1 MEIVLGVSVAPS
13 AVRMVLVEGENAD
26 GVTVEHDD
34 LDVMDGTQTAP
45 ERVVS
50 AILGTREGAREGG
63 YQLSSTGV
71 TWSNPAEANALREAL
86 AGRKVENVMLVSA
99 FLAAAALAQS
109 VGSATRYARTALL
122 FVEPDAATLAVVS
135 SDDGSITEIHRQLLS
150 HDDESA
156 VSEITELAAGA
167 QRLESNPDGLF
178 VVGSGV
184 NVAMIKSEL
193 DKATPLPVSV
203 PEEPDMALARGAALA
218 SAHAPLFSC
227 STRAQAWA
235 QDPGT
240 GELYPALASAGYAY
254 IAPAG
259 VNYDEVDYNV
269 TADNEPL
276 AYSALPES
284 GAVVGGALPDLADD
298 PELVDSRML
307 DFSTGIQ
314 PRERKP
320 MLVTGGVAA
329 LFVIGVLGLAIALA
343 VGMRAANQHHPDI
356 RANVVTHQAPRPAA
370 VVPPA
375 PAPPA
380 APPAPAGAPA
390 PPRAPAPA
398 PAPAPV
404 LRAPA
409 PVPVPVPV
417 APPPPPPALPPP
429 PLPNWG
435 IPGLPG
441 GPPLFGPPRGDW
453 GPGRGPGGWPG
464 DGPGRGPGGWPGE
477 GPGRG
482 PGGWPGDGPG
492 RGPGG
497 WPGRGP
503 GGWPGGGPGG
513 WPGGGPPG
521 GPGPGHG
528 GIPFPFP
535 LPGLHF

>member
-1 MEIVLGVSVAPS
+1 MDIVLGVSVAPS
-13 AVRMVLVEGENAD
+13 AVRMVLVEGQSAD

-34 LDVMDGTQTAP
+34 FDLGADTQTAP

-71 TWSNPAEANALREAL
+71 TWSHPAEATALREAL

-109 VGSATRYARTALL
+109 VGSTTRYTRTALL
-122 FVEPDAATLAVVS
+122 FVEPEAATLAVVS
-135 SDDGSITEIHRQLLS
+135 SDDGSITEIHRQALS
-150 HDDESA
+150 PDDESA
-156 VSEITELAAGA
+156 VAEITDLASGA
-167 QRLESNPDGLF
+167 QRLESQPDGLF

-184 NVAMIKSEL
+184 NVAMIKPEL
-193 DKATPLPVSV
+193 EKATPLPVSV

-218 SAHAPLFSC
+218 SAHAPLFSS
-227 STRAQAWA
+227 STQAQAWA

-240 GELYPALASAGYAY
+240 GAWDPALVGGGHAYLASG
-254 IAPAG
+254 
-259 VNYDEVDYNV
+259 EVDYNL
-269 TADNEPL
+269 TAGNEPL
-276 AYSALPES
+276 AYSAVPEI
-284 GAVVGGALPDLADD
+284 ADD

-329 LFVIGVLGLAIALA
+329 LFVVGVLGLAIALA
-343 VGMRAANQHHPDI
+343 VGMRAANTPRPDV
-356 RANVVTHQAPRPAA
+356 RANVVTHQAPPPKA

-380 APPAPAGAPA
+380 APPVPAVEPA

-398 PAPAPV
+398 QQVPGPLPV
-404 LRAPA
+404 APA

-417 APPPPPPALPPP
+417 APPPPPPVLPPP
-429 PLPNWG
+429 PLPNLG

-441 GPPLFGPPRGDW
+441 GPPLFGPPKGGW
-453 GPGRGPGGWPG
+453 GPGDKGRGGGRGPGGG
-464 DGPGRGPGGWPGE
+464 KGPGKGPGG
-477 GPGRG
+477 
-482 PGGWPGDGPG
+482 
-492 RGPGG
+492 
-497 WPGRGP
+497 
-503 GGWPGGGPGG
+503 
-513 WPGGGPPG
+513 
-521 GPGPGHG
+521 GHG
-528 GIPFPFP
+528 GGHGRGGPFPFP

>member
-1 MEIVLGVSVAPS
+1 MDIVLGVSVAPS
-13 AVRMVLVEGENAD
+13 AVRMVLVEGQSAD

-34 LDVMDGTQTAP
+34 FDLGADTQTAP

-71 TWSNPAEANALREAL
+71 TWSNPAEATALREAL

-109 VGSATRYARTALL
+109 VGSTTRRTRTALL
-122 FVEPDAATLAVVS
+122 FVEPEAATLAVVS
-135 SDDGSITEIHRQLLS
+135 SDDGSIAEIHRQALS
-150 HDDESA
+150 ADDESA
-156 VSEITELAAGA
+156 VAEITRLASGA
-167 QRLESNPDGLF
+167 QRLESQPEGLF

-184 NVAMIKSEL
+184 NVAMIRPEL
-193 DKATPLPVSV
+193 EKATLLPVSV

-218 SAHAPLFSC
+218 SAHAPLFSS
-227 STRAQAWA
+227 STQAQAWA

-240 GELYPALASAGYAY
+240 GAWDPALVGGGHAY
-254 IAPAG
+254 LAPG
-259 VNYDEVDYNV
+259 EVDYNL
-269 TADNEPL
+269 TASNEPL
-276 AYSALPES
+276 AYSAVPEI
-284 GAVVGGALPDLADD
+284 DDD
-298 PELVDSRML
+298 PELVASRML

-329 LFVIGVLGLAIALA
+329 LFVVGVLGLAIALA
-343 VGMRAANQHHPDI
+343 VGMRAANTPRPDV
-356 RANVVTHQAPRPAA
+356 RANVVTPQAPPPKA

-380 APPAPAGAPA
+380 APPAPAVEPA

-398 PAPAPV
+398 QRIPEPLPVAPA
-404 LRAPA
+404 
-409 PVPVPVPV
+409 PVPVPV

-429 PLPNWG
+429 PLPNLG

-441 GPPLFGPPRGDW
+441 GPPLFGPPKGGW
-453 GPGRGPGGWPG
+453 GPGDKGRGGGRGPGGG
-464 DGPGRGPGGWPGE
+464 KGPGGGH
-477 GPGRG
+477 GRG
-482 PGGWPGDGPG
+482 GG
-492 RGPGG
+492 
-497 WPGRGP
+497 
-503 GGWPGGGPGG
+503 
-513 WPGGGPPG
+513 
-521 GPGPGHG
+521 
-528 GIPFPFP
+528 PFPFP

>member
-1 MEIVLGVSVAPS
+1 VEIVLGVSVAPS

-34 LDVMDGTQTAP
+34 FDVTDGSQTAP

-63 YQLSSTGV
+63 YELSSTGV
-71 TWSNPAEANALREAL
+71 TWSNPAEADALREAL

-122 FVEPDAATLAVVS
+122 FVEPEAATLAVVS
-135 SDDGSITEIHRQLLS
+135 SDDGSITEIHRQPLS
-150 HDDESA
+150 NDDGSA
-156 VSEITELAAGA
+156 VSEITALAAGA

-184 NVAMIKSEL
+184 NVAMIKPEL

-218 SAHAPLFSC
+218 SAHAPLFSS

-240 GELYPALASAGYAY
+240 GELDPALVSGGYAY

-269 TADNEPL
+269 TVDNEPL
-276 AYSALPES
+276 AYSALPDS
-284 GAVVGGALPDLADD
+284 GAVLGGALPDLADD
-298 PELVDSRML
+298 PELVDSRLL

-329 LFVIGVLGLAIALA
+329 LFVIGVLGLAVALA
-343 VGMRAANQHHPDI
+343 VGMRAASQPHPNV
-356 RANVVTHQAPRPAA
+356 RANVVTHQAPPPAA
-370 VVPPA
+370 VVTPA

-380 APPAPAGAPA
+380 APPAPAGEPA
-390 PPRAPAPA
+390 PRAPAPVV
-398 PAPAPV
+398 PAP
-404 LRAPA
+404 L
-409 PVPVPVPV
+409 PV
-417 APPPPPPALPPP
+417 APAPPPPALPPP
-429 PLPNWG
+429 PPPNLG

-441 GPPLFGPPRGDW
+441 GPPLFGPPRGGWGRGDDDW
-453 GPGRGPGGWPG
+453 GPGGGH
-464 DGPGRGPGGWPGE
+464 GRGG
-477 GPGRG
+477 
-482 PGGWPGDGPG
+482 
-492 RGPGG
+492 
-497 WPGRGP
+497 
-503 GGWPGGGPGG
+503 
-513 WPGGGPPG
+513 
-521 GPGPGHG
+521 GHG
-528 GIPFPFP
+528 GGHGRGGGGFPFKI
-535 LPGLHF
+535 PGLHF

>member
-13 AVRMVLVEGENAD
+13 AVRMVLVEGEHAD

-34 LDVMDGTQTAP
+34 FDVVDGAQTAP

-63 YQLSSTGV
+63 YELSSTGV

-122 FVEPDAATLAVVS
+122 FVEPEAATLAVVN
-135 SDDGSITEIHRQLLS
+135 SDDGSITEIHRQPLS
-150 HDDESA
+150 NDDESA
-156 VSEITELAAGA
+156 VGEITELAAGA

-184 NVAMIKSEL
+184 NVAMIKPEL
-193 DKATPLPVSV
+193 DKATQLPVSV
-203 PEEPDMALARGAALA
+203 PEEPHMALARGAALA
-218 SAHAPLFSC
+218 SAHAPLFSS

-240 GELYPALASAGYAY
+240 GELDPALAGVGYAY
-254 IAPAG
+254 IAPGGNA
-259 VNYDEVDYNV
+259 YDEVDYNA
-269 TADNEPL
+269 TSDNEPL
-276 AYSALPES
+276 AYSALPDS
-284 GAVVGGALPDLADD
+284 GVVLGGALPGLADD

-307 DFSTGIQ
+307 DFGTGIQ

-329 LFVIGVLGLAIALA
+329 LFVIGVLGLAVALA
-343 VGMRAANQHHPDI
+343 VGMRAANQDRPDV
-356 RANVVTHQAPRPAA
+356 RANVVTPKAPPPAA
-370 VVPPA
+370 VVTPA

-380 APPAPAGAPA
+380 APPAPAGEPA

-398 PAPAPV
+398 PQAPAP
-404 LRAPA
+404 RAPA
-409 PVPVPVPV
+409 PLPV

-429 PLPNWG
+429 PLPNLG

-441 GPPLFGPPRGDW
+441 GPPLFGPPRGGW
-453 GPGRGPGGWPG
+453 GPGG
-464 DGPGRGPGGWPGE
+464 
-477 GPGRG
+477 
-482 PGGWPGDGPG
+482 
-492 RGPGG
+492 
-497 WPGRGP
+497 
-503 GGWPGGGPGG
+503 
-513 WPGGGPPG
+513 G

-528 GIPFPFP
+528 RGGGPGGGHGRGGGGFPFKI
-535 LPGLHF
+535 PGLHF